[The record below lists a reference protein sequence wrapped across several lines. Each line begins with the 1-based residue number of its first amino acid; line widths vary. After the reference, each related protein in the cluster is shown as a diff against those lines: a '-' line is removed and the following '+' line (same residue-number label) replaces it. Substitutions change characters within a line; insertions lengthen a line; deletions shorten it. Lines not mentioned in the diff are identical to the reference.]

1 MATPRYD
8 ALVNKVRDW
17 SNKPEAASI
26 PDTVIKDCLG
36 YSADDCYRQLR
47 IPPLEYTIKY
57 QVGSADN
64 AGENSL
70 GLPFGNAYTAFD
82 IPEDLTEFIFVRT
95 VAQANA
101 GTSYSTFPSN
111 VSKVFNEVTDTRSF
125 FDLYSE
131 KYSVYNWMWM
141 DGKIFIHPQLA
152 VGAVVEIHYY
162 RRLSAL
168 DAVYTPVPIN
178 YMIGLADAAQPYLTL
193 TGVNT
198 DTPLYFSTH
207 LSVEKCFATLAE
219 AQAYDPTVTTKYYIG
234 KEVDNWLRDQ
244 QEKLLSWGALQYL
257 GAYLFDQTMEARYR
271 DRFSST
277 IDQFNKEE
285 KFRRARGGNVQ
296 MHFNTNGLI

>member
-8 ALVNKVRDW
+8 ALVSKVRDW

-26 PDTVIKDCLG
+26 PDSVIHDCLG
-36 YSADDCYRQLR
+36 YSADDCYRHLR
-47 IPPLEYTIKY
+47 IPPLESTIKY
-57 QVGSADN
+57 QVGSTDN

-95 VAQANA
+95 VAQETA

-111 VSKVFNEVTDTRSF
+111 VSKVFNEITDKRSF

-141 DGKIFIHPQLA
+141 DGKIYIHPQLA

-162 RRLSAL
+162 RRLSSL
-168 DAVYTPVPIN
+168 DATYTVAPIN

-193 TGVNT
+193 TGVIT

-244 QEKLLSWGALQYL
+244 QEKLLAWGALQYL
-257 GAYLFDQTMEARYR
+257 GAYLFDQTMEARYKE
-271 DRFSST
+271 RFANT

-296 MHFNTNGLI
+296 IHFNTNGLI